1 MSALTA
7 LSPEQRNSL
16 LNSVVTATEDP
27 ALFLALLDAH
37 LNRYQPADL
46 VERTYVEHMVAALW
60 RLRRAEAAE
69 VALLNRPDV
78 DPLSDPRLDAAR
90 RHQARLLRNHQQA
103 ARAFA
108 ALRRNYPLPAKSP
121 NEPKP
126 APAPA
131 AAPPKPAIVPNEPK
145 PPAPAPVAQPPA
157 KPAAAP
163 APPLLLAYVP
173 TTR

>member
-1 MSALTA
+1 MSALSA
-7 LSPEQRNSL
+7 LSPEQRKSL

-27 ALFLALLDAH
+27 ALFLALLDGH

-46 VERTYVEHMVAALW
+46 VERAYVEQMVSALW
-60 RLRRAEAAE
+60 RLRRAEADE

-78 DPLSDPRLDAAR
+78 DPLSDPRLDSVR
-90 RHQARLLRNHQQA
+90 RHQARLLRNHQRA
-103 ARAFA
+103 ARDFA

-131 AAPPKPAIVPNEPK
+131 PPKLAVVPNEPK
-145 PPAPAPVAQPPA
+145 PPAQPP

-163 APPLLLAYVP
+163 VTLVMPPYAPLL
-173 TTR
+173 R